1 MSDGERRERD
11 EVGKR
16 RSSTGVMFFDGDH
29 RVRRKKVQLG
39 GRSKAR
45 ASVQD
50 RQNTVQYAKKQRE
63 ERQRARKEQQ
73 AAQTIGSFVRG
84 RLIAKREA
92 RRIRKAWIKQNGP
105 RGERLLVLSNGEASK
120 VEDLLLSTRQLVFF
134 VQNSKA
140 DALRLCALC
149 DAACSKLRNTW
160 LDEAYCVREGRLPS
174 LCNLLISR
182 SISLLSGLEGLTG
195 DEPTSQVPPQDIR
208 GRVVSSLLEFLVT
221 FLDLENAY
229 GDEINAAISRTL
241 AFVVKGGLFRCIA
254 NLLKTRDNSNGELP
268 DAKLQSDIGLLAFK
282 LVGKCLHGRHYH
294 VELLDLLT
302 LKGVFDDV
310 FVELREPFWEGL
322 MEATSKSQPCVEK
335 MLVQYSEENAHI
347 TMLNNFLKLS
357 KDQTKQADHLTT
369 FIGLM
374 DSLMTASLGSLGL
387 GPKSED
393 AMDCDV
399 TVDFASEKSNL
410 IVSVLTENI
419 EMWNGLSKSILPSGP
434 DEEMSERKLR
444 GTIAL
449 ISLLS
454 KLITHCGDAQLLAV
468 MLTSLAFKV
477 NFLETLWFFTRKHLD
492 LMSISEEDQDNISK
506 AIIVICTV
514 HVLRLQIINDKEF
527 YQQNL
532 LMDISKL
539 NDIVVYI
546 KTYISKVIDKQN
558 LRVEDLEGNY
568 ISWYDKM
575 VFQKAVDHLDK
586 LHEQNGRYHIID
598 EESFHLKIGADEGF
612 FKDLESGG
620 RAKLVCTFCPYFIPF
635 HDRVKIFRYYLEQDR
650 SEYYSNLPPEER
662 MNPYLSARTVVI
674 RRQYI
679 LEDGYSKL
687 DRLGQA
693 LKCIVRIQ
701 FINELGEDE
710 AGVDGGGLF
719 KDFLENLITT
729 AFDTQYG
736 FFCANPE
743 NKLYPHPSSSSVAAE
758 HLNYFR
764 FFGRMIGKAIYEGI
778 LVDVPFADFFL
789 RKIRGKSN
797 GFDDLQ
803 SLDKELHTNLCFLRG
818 YDGKVED
825 LGLYFAVEQN
835 NYGKVELEN
844 LIPHGKDTA
853 VTNANVI
860 KYIHLLA
867 NFKLNV
873 QLKRQLMAFMQGLQ
887 DLVNQEWI
895 ALFNDSE
902 LQELIS
908 GSAKGF
914 DLEDMRKNMH
924 YSGGYN
930 ESHPVIKMFWDTV
943 SQFNVEE
950 QASLLKFVT
959 ACSRPPLLGFK
970 YLEPKLCIQKAGNE
984 EKQLSRLPTAATCMN
999 LLKLPPYSS
1008 AEEMT
1013 EKIRYA
1019 INAGAGFD
1027 LS

>member
-1 MSDGERRERD
+1 M
-11 EVGKR
+11 
-16 RSSTGVMFFDGDH
+16 
-29 RVRRKKVQLG
+29 
-39 GRSKAR
+39 
-45 ASVQD
+45 
-50 RQNTVQYAKKQRE
+50 QYAKKQRE

-322 MEATSKSQPCVEK
+322 MEATSKSLPCVEK

-444 GTIAL
+444 GT
-449 ISLLS
+449 
-454 KLITHCGDAQLLAV
+454 
-468 MLTSLAFKV
+468 
-477 NFLETLWFFTRKHLD
+477 ETL
-492 LMSISEEDQDNISK
+492 
-506 AIIVICTV
+506 
-514 HVLRLQIINDKEF
+514 
-527 YQQNL
+527 
-532 LMDISKL
+532 
-539 NDIVVYI
+539 
-546 KTYISKVIDKQN
+546 
-558 LRVEDLEGNY
+558 G
-568 ISWYDKM
+568 
-575 VFQKAVDHLDK
+575 
-586 LHEQNGRYHIID
+586 
-598 EESFHLKIGADEGF
+598 
-612 FKDLESGG
+612 
-620 RAKLVCTFCPYFIPF
+620 
-635 HDRVKIFRYYLEQDR
+635 
-650 SEYYSNLPPEER
+650 
-662 MNPYLSARTVVI
+662 
-674 RRQYI
+674 
-679 LEDGYSKL
+679 
-687 DRLGQA
+687 
-693 LKCIVRIQ
+693 
-701 FINELGEDE
+701 
-710 AGVDGGGLF
+710 
-719 KDFLENLITT
+719 
-729 AFDTQYG
+729 
-736 FFCANPE
+736 
-743 NKLYPHPSSSSVAAE
+743 
-758 HLNYFR
+758 
-764 FFGRMIGKAIYEGI
+764 
-778 LVDVPFADFFL
+778 
-789 RKIRGKSN
+789 
-797 GFDDLQ
+797 
-803 SLDKELHTNLCFLRG
+803 
-818 YDGKVED
+818 
-825 LGLYFAVEQN
+825 
-835 NYGKVELEN
+835 
-844 LIPHGKDTA
+844 
-853 VTNANVI
+853 
-860 KYIHLLA
+860 
-867 NFKLNV
+867 
-873 QLKRQLMAFMQGLQ
+873 
-887 DLVNQEWI
+887 
-895 ALFNDSE
+895 
-902 LQELIS
+902 
-908 GSAKGF
+908 
-914 DLEDMRKNMH
+914 
-924 YSGGYN
+924 
-930 ESHPVIKMFWDTV
+930 
-943 SQFNVEE
+943 
-950 QASLLKFVT
+950 
-959 ACSRPPLLGFK
+959 
-970 YLEPKLCIQKAGNE
+970 
-984 EKQLSRLPTAATCMN
+984 
-999 LLKLPPYSS
+999 
-1008 AEEMT
+1008 
-1013 EKIRYA
+1013 
-1019 INAGAGFD
+1019 
-1027 LS
+1027 